1 MACDTVW
8 VDGLFYR
15 LTIHN
20 FPPYLA
26 TTYLYRRTF
35 QASFLNFPP
44 YLATTISSYIYG
56 RTFQA
61 SFQSA
66 TSTRGMLDGVAQGGN
81 NSPPP
86 VLFSLYVND
95 MPTPSHRVENQLDE
109 LICGSLRQYLP
120 RQWRIIEQTQG
131 KILQL
136 TFSRSV
142 GPCVLRT
149 ETYFEVKRNP

>member
-1 MACDTVW
+1 VSRNFGEKRLTGVVFLHVAMACDTVW

-15 LTIHN
+15 LTI
-20 FPPYLA
+20 
-26 TTYLYRRTF
+26 
-35 QASFLNFPP
+35 LNFPP
-44 YLATTISSYIYG
+44 YLATTISSYVYG
-56 RTFQA
+56 RTFEA

-81 NSPPP
+81 NFPP